1 MKFGLLNNN
10 LLKRKKKSS
19 KDEECEENEFIPKA
33 ALPWEAFRS
42 CLWASAALRRRRQE
56 SKPESKCFQCLD
68 SMLILKENEE
78 EGIEV
83 VYSCKTLELTY
94 PVNTWNRCLTSR
106 MEPSMPN
113 NINLRECAT

>member
-78 EGIEV
+78 EGKKKEGGV
-83 VYSCKTLELTY
+83 
-94 PVNTWNRCLTSR
+94 
-106 MEPSMPN
+106 
-113 NINLRECAT
+113 